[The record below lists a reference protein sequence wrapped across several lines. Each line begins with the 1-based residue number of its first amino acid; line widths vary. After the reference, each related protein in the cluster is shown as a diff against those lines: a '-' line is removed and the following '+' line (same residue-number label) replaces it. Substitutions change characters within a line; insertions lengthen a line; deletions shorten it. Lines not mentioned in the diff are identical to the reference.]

1 MSRKFQAT
9 NVRTFKGYD
18 VKNGEVSLYDNEY
31 VEILDDIYGDVEVC
45 GMTYSAGS
53 LLEGVDPVA
62 FRVGKGEEES
72 RLQTE
77 LEEALDSE
85 DDSDIEFF
93 DDCDDEEEED
103 EE

>member
-18 VKNGEVSLYDNEY
+18 VNNGEVSLHDSEY
-31 VEILDDIYGDVEVC
+31 REILDDIYGDVEVC
-45 GMTYSAGS
+45 GMTYSAGN

-62 FRVGKGEEES
+62 FRVGKGDEES
-72 RLQTE
+72 RIQTE

-85 DDSDIEFF
+85 DDSDIEFI
-93 DDCDDEEEED
+93 DDCDEEEEED